1 MTASRAVAA
10 AAALAALAC
19 AAPAAARES
28 GRSELDARGTFVLR
42 GIEDAD
48 GVSAVGDVDGDGH
61 ADVAVWREDDDEARI
76 VLGGERVPG
85 LRSFRV
91 AGVQGEET
99 RSIVGVGDVTGD
111 GLDDMAASYG
121 YGDGVAIIAGRR
133 DPRDVNLRRPEQR
146 STTFA
151 GGPVSHGAG
160 AGDVNGDGTDDLL
173 VAGSS
178 EGGGGDDEDEFEVSE
193 VGEAWVVFG
202 GPAMTGRRD
211 LRNLGAGGFKIVG
224 GGDDGAIAHSAA
236 PAGDV
241 DGDGLGD
248 VVLGAPFAGLVARS
262 ESRQM
267 VAVSGAAFIVYGRR
281 ETTTVDLSRP
291 SPQATRIDGGS
302 TGFLGYAVTG
312 PGDVD
317 GDGLA
322 DVALSAPVH
331 PVLGPANET
340 VRGDAFVV
348 LGRRERRQTHDVE
361 APAGAGYR
369 ITGVAGGDATG
380 LSLAPGGDVDGDGLA
395 DFLLGAP
402 GIPQSSSEAIA
413 GAAHVVYGTRE
424 PADLAL
430 ASPGDRALTLRGTSV
445 ERAGTA
451 VAAGT
456 DLDADGQRE
465 ILVSRP
471 GACRIARIGEGDV
484 VAVELGA
491 PPSPPPGGLGT
502 PGPDRIEGGPVGDS
516 LLGFDAAD
524 DVSGRDGHD
533 CVSGGEGDDVLS
545 GGLSGDAIFGELG
558 ADRIAGDAGC
568 DRIIGGAGNDVIV
581 AGPNR
586 LPIEV
591 RLQAPIGARDRDEV
605 DAGDGNDRVTGGVDS
620 DRISGGAGNDR
631 LTAGVGDDAM
641 EGGVGRD
648 RLIGNQGSDY
658 MVGGTGTDVIRGG
671 PGRDFLG
678 GDVDLGFDFDEALFG
693 DRPRR
698 YAGDDDIAGGGG
710 DDMMHGE
717 GGRDRLDGG
726 SGDDRAQGM
735 RGNDR
740 LIGRGGRD
748 ALQGGPGD
756 DRASGGSARDE
767 IVGGSGDDVLSGGS
781 FGDLIDAGYGRDR
794 VFGGS
799 GPDRIDVRDKDRD
812 VVRCGRGRDR
822 VTTDRRDV
830 VRGCE
835 VVNGRPR

>member
-1 MTASRAVAA
+1 MTASRATAA
-10 AAALAALAC
+10 AAALAVLAG

-48 GVSAVGDVDGDGH
+48 GVTTVGDVDGDGH
-61 ADVAVWREDDDEARI
+61 VDVAVWREDDDEARI

-85 LRSFRV
+85 LRSFRI
-91 AGVQGEET
+91 AGVQGEDA

-111 GLDDMAASYG
+111 GLADMAASYG
-121 YGDGVAIIAGRR
+121 YGDGVAVIAGRR

-146 STTFA
+146 TTTFA

-160 AGDVNGDGTDDLL
+160 AGDVNGDGTADLL

-178 EGGGGDDEDEFEVSE
+178 EGGRDVEDEFEGSE

-202 GPAMTGRRD
+202 GPAMSGRRD
-211 LRNLGAGGFKIVG
+211 LRNLGAGGFKIEG
-224 GGDDGAIAHSAA
+224 GGDDGAIAVSAA
-236 PAGDV
+236 SAGDV

-248 VVLGAPFAGLVARS
+248 IVLGAPFAGFVDEP
-262 ESRQM
+262 ESRRM
-267 VAVSGAAFIVYGRR
+267 LAVSGVAFIVYGRR

-322 DVALSAPVH
+322 DVAVSAPVH

-348 LGRRERRQTHDVE
+348 LGRRERRPTHDVE

-369 ITGVAGGDATG
+369 IAGVAGGDATG
-380 LSLAPGGDVDGDGLA
+380 FSIAPGGDVDGDGLA
-395 DFLLGAP
+395 DLLLGAP

-430 ASPGDRALTLRGTSV
+430 ANPGDRALTLRGTSV
-445 ERAGTA
+445 ERAGST

-465 ILVSRP
+465 LLVSRP

-491 PPSPPPGGLGT
+491 PPSPPPGGLGS

-524 DVSGRDGHD
+524 EVSGIEGLDWLR
-533 CVSGGEGDDVLS
+533 GGEGDEVL
-545 GGLSGDAIFGELG
+545 
-558 ADRIAGDAGC
+558 
-568 DRIIGGAGNDVIV
+568 
-581 AGPNR
+581 
-586 LPIEV
+586 
-591 RLQAPIGARDRDEV
+591 
-605 DAGDGNDRVTGGVDS
+605 
-620 DRISGGAGNDR
+620 
-631 LTAGVGDDAM
+631 
-641 EGGVGRD
+641 
-648 RLIGNQGSDY
+648 
-658 MVGGTGTDVIRGG
+658 
-671 PGRDFLG
+671 
-678 GDVDLGFDFDEALFG
+678 
-693 DRPRR
+693 
-698 YAGDDDIAGGGG
+698 
-710 DDMMHGE
+710 
-717 GGRDRLDGG
+717 
-726 SGDDRAQGM
+726 
-735 RGNDR
+735 
-740 LIGRGGRD
+740 
-748 ALQGGPGD
+748 
-756 DRASGGSARDE
+756 
-767 IVGGSGDDVLSGGS
+767 
-781 FGDLIDAGYGRDR
+781 
-794 VFGGS
+794 
-799 GPDRIDVRDKDRD
+799 
-812 VVRCGRGRDR
+812 
-822 VTTDRRDV
+822 
-830 VRGCE
+830 
-835 VVNGRPR
+835 

>member
-10 AAALAALAC
+10 AATLAVLAC
-19 AAPAAARES
+19 AGPAAARES

-48 GVSAVGDVDGDGH
+48 GVAAVGDVDGDGH
-61 ADVAVWREDDDEARI
+61 GDVAVWREDDDEARI

-91 AGVQGEET
+91 AGVQGEEG

-111 GLDDMAASYG
+111 GLADMAASYD
-121 YGDGVAIIAGRR
+121 YGDGVAVIAGRR

-146 STTFA
+146 TTTF
-151 GGPVSHGAG
+151 GGGSVSHGAG
-160 AGDVNGDGTDDLL
+160 AGDVNGDGTADLVL
-173 VAGSS
+173 ASDS
-178 EGGGGDDEDEFEVSE
+178 EGGRDDI
-193 VGEAWVVFG
+193 GTAWVVFG

-211 LRNLGAGGFKIVG
+211 LRNLGAGGFRIEG
-224 GGDDGAIAHSAA
+224 GGDDGAIGFSAA
-236 PAGDV
+236 SAGDV

-248 VVLGAPFAGLVARS
+248 LVLGAPFAGMVDEDER

-267 VAVSGAAFIVYGRR
+267 LAVSGVAFVVYGRR
-281 ETTTVDLSRP
+281 ETTTVDLARP
-291 SPQATRIDGGS
+291 SAQATRIEGGS
-302 TGFLGYAVTG
+302 TGFLGYGVTG
-312 PGDVD
+312 PGDVN

-348 LGRRERRQTHDVE
+348 LGRRERRPTHDVE
-361 APAGAGYR
+361 APAGGGYR
-369 ITGVAGGDATG
+369 IAGVAGGDATG
-380 LSLAPGGDVDGDGLA
+380 LSIAPGGDVDGDGLA
-395 DFLLGAP
+395 DLLLGAP
-402 GIPQSSSEAIA
+402 GIPQSSNEAIA
-413 GAAHVVYGTRE
+413 GAAHVVYGARE
-424 PADLAL
+424 PADVAL
-430 ASPGDRALTLRGTSV
+430 ADPGERALTLRGTSV
-445 ERAGTA
+445 ERAGTT

-491 PPSPPPGGLGT
+491 PPSPPPGGLGS
-502 PGPDRIEGGPVGDS
+502 PGPDRLEGGPVGDS

-524 DVSGRDGHD
+524 DVAGRDGHD
-533 CVSGGEGDDVLS
+533 CVSGGEGDDVLN

-558 ADRIAGDAGC
+558 GDRIAGDAGC
-568 DRIIGGAGNDVIV
+568 DKIFGGVGDDVIV

-620 DRISGGAGNDR
+620 DRLSGGAGNDR
-631 LTAGVGDDAM
+631 LSAGVGDDAV

-648 RLIGNQGSDY
+648 RLIGSQGSDY

-671 PGRDFLG
+671 SGRDFLG
-678 GDVDLGFDFDEALFG
+678 GDVDLGFDFEEALFG
-693 DRPRR
+693 ERPRR
-698 YAGDDDIAGGGG
+698 YAGDDDIAGGSGN
-710 DDMMHGE
+710 DMMHGE
-717 GGRDRLDGG
+717 GGRDRMDGG

-735 RGNDR
+735 RGDDN
-740 LIGRGGRD
+740 LIGRSGRD

-756 DRASGGSARDE
+756 DRASGGSGRDDV
-767 IVGGSGDDVLSGGS
+767 VGGSGDDVLSGGS

-794 VFGGS
+794 IFGGS
-799 GPDRIDVRDKDRD
+799 GPDRINARDKDRD
-812 VVRCGRGRDR
+812 VVRCGPGRDR

-835 VVNGRPR
+835 VIDGRTR